1 MTDSEGITNAKQ
13 KQNTLNCKEYPH
25 IECDPGAE
33 LTRQTEEL
41 KPLLVMHLLSADTS
55 QWTDP
60 SPELCKM
67 LKMLVT
73 TGQAALQVIITVQ
86 NFYHQIIV
94 PGIIQNDKYSFL
106 YIKNNGNAI
115 LRYNT

>member
-1 MTDSEGITNAKQ
+1 MTDSEGITYAKQ

-41 KPLLVMHLLSADTS
+41 RPLLVMHLLSADTS

-86 NFYHQIIV
+86 NLYHQIIV
-94 PGIIQNDKYSFL
+94 SWYCSK
-106 YIKNNGNAI
+106 
-115 LRYNT
+115 

>member
-41 KPLLVMHLLSADTS
+41 RPLLVMHFPQCRHFTMDGSKS
-55 QWTDP
+55 
-60 SPELCKM
+60 
-67 LKMLVT
+67 
-73 TGQAALQVIITVQ
+73 
-86 NFYHQIIV
+86 
-94 PGIIQNDKYSFL
+94 
-106 YIKNNGNAI
+106 
-115 LRYNT
+115 